1 MSRLQNITGNKC
13 GRDYRVRENYEG
25 DGRNMLPYSSVA
37 SSARYLYSCRK
48 IIMSLY
54 DANNTVYRHRM

>member
-1 MSRLQNITGNKC
+1 MVEI
-13 GRDYRVRENYEG
+13 YEG

-37 SSARYLYSCRK
+37 SAARYLYSCRK

-54 DANNTVYRHRM
+54 DANNTVYKHRM